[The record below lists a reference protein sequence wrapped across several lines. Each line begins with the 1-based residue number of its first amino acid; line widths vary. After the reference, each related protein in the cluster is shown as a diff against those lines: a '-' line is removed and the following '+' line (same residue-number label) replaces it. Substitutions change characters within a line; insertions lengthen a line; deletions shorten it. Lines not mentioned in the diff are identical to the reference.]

1 MYNHTTESEQV
12 LMYIDASYK
21 EADRYRFIGWIAHR
35 TEKVKGLKID
45 ETEIP
50 CTFMGRDDVLRAYP
64 DLPTRYV
71 GVEFSLKKPQLDSTL
86 KVRTES
92 GEFPVGKMVS
102 WAVMASGFKP
112 LKRSISVV
120 DGFYNDPDFIREFA
134 MKNLE
139 YKPSGYHKGCR
150 SERFLLNGT
159 KEKLEEVMGRKIT
172 NWNHPSYANGVFQFC
187 TKDDPIVY
195 HSDTQTYAGAIYLT
209 PDAPLRSGTSTYKST
224 LTGATRFD
232 PEDMG
237 TERFNTTFS
246 HGGSELNFYD
256 NSTLEV
262 VDSIAN
268 VYNRLVVWDGRAIH
282 AGNGY
287 FGTDIGDSRFF
298 QLFFFD
304 LE

>member
-1 MYNHTTESEQV
+1 MYNHGTESEQV
-12 LMYIDASYK
+12 LMYIDESHK
-21 EADRYRFIGWIAHR
+21 EVDRYRFVGWIAHR
-35 TEKVKGLKID
+35 TEKVKGLKIG

-71 GVEFSLKKPQLDSTL
+71 GVEFSLKKSQLDSTL

-195 HSDTQTYAGAIYLT
+195 HSDTQAYAGAIYLT

-237 TERFNTTFS
+237 TERFNATFS